1 MIMLRLKSKQIELS
15 STKMIPLLDNII
27 LIDTEQIEMLN
38 KEINRL
44 SKNKISILRKSL
56 EEKQKIEAELIEM
69 DILQKEIEESLTE
82 SLVLTR
88 LKVSK

>member
-1 MIMLRLKSKQIELS
+1 MLRLKSKQIELS

-56 EEKQKIEAELIEM
+56 EEKQRIEAELIEM

>member
-56 EEKQKIEAELIEM
+56 EEKQRIEAELIEM